1 MMITLRITMIHNA
14 VPQAKT
20 QLLALITAIAVTIG
34 VSMSLFDSYFEK
46 FADESAANF
55 SNIAYLIDERLDK
68 EIIKAIDNPDKYFD
82 DDYEKLH
89 EDIRSVLKSNTN
101 RCQQS

>member
-46 FADESAANF
+46 CHFWRETGSGILVLWSSRGRENLMCKDFCKDNKLYES
-55 SNIAYLIDERLDK
+55 
-68 EIIKAIDNPDKYFD
+68 
-82 DDYEKLH
+82 H
-89 EDIRSVLKSNTN
+89 G
-101 RCQQS
+101 